1 MKDGILISGSFN
13 ALPTSA
19 YMSLNALSVHNQVY
33 ELRAE
38 TGDLTQEQQLE
49 ALGKLMHLNIE
60 GMKVLGVET
69 GRNLTRMQVVANQ
82 FLWAPFIAA
91 LPTIIPAIAVL
102 IVGIILAAKLPDWAL
117 AIPFIGVG
125 VAIVFYAIY
134 KAKAPPKSK

>member
-1 MKDGILISGSFN
+1 MKAGTFLSGKFN
-13 ALPTSA
+13 AMPTST
-19 YMSLNALSVHNQVY
+19 YMSLGAMSVHNQVY

-49 ALGKLMHLNIE
+49 TLGKLMHLNIE

-69 GRNLTRMQVVANQ
+69 TQNLTRMQVVANQ
-82 FLWAPFIAA
+82 FLWTPFITA
-91 LPTIIPAIAVL
+91 LPLIIPAITVL

-134 KAKAPPKSK
+134 KAKKSK